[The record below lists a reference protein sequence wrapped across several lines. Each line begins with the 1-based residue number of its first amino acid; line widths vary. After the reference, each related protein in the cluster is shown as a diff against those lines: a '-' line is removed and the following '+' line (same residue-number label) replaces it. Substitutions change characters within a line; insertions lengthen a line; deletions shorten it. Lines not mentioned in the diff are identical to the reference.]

1 MQIKNAYVLCH
12 FGSNIKYFELE
23 LYFVLMLK
31 ANTGPNIDII
41 YLYSEID
48 TPIEWVKIMD
58 KYFDKTIGYNDKF
71 ILDAFEQS
79 EFKSNYKHFNT
90 LRTCAFLFA
99 YELINYNLI
108 CIVESDMVLL
118 NTLDPLFKMKYPA
131 TLFINYGLSKNILN
145 TNNLIK
151 YKQNYKNCEKRS
163 NINGGILLFK
173 PNINKLNYAKKEI
186 LNVIQNNCINPNEE
200 LFLNIETKFNKTI
213 YNIPIIYNYSHY
225 ELSKKLNNAPISNL
239 HFNETKFKYLDIIR
253 SNYVNKFKEKIEIVN
268 FFKSE
273 YYDKYHDLID
283 SIMDLLK

>member
-186 LNVIQNNCINPNEE
+186 LNVIKNNCINPNEE

-225 ELSKKLNNAPISNL
+225 ELSKKLNTAPIRNL

>member
-1 MQIKNAYVLCH
+1 
-12 FGSNIKYFELE
+12 
-23 LYFVLMLK
+23 
-31 ANTGPNIDII
+31 
-41 YLYSEID
+41 
-48 TPIEWVKIMD
+48 
-58 KYFDKTIGYNDKF
+58 
-71 ILDAFEQS
+71 
-79 EFKSNYKHFNT
+79 
-90 LRTCAFLFA
+90 
-99 YELINYNLI
+99 
-108 CIVESDMVLL
+108 MVLL

-186 LNVIQNNCINPNEE
+186 LNVIKNNCINPNEE

-225 ELSKKLNNAPISNL
+225 ELSKKLNTAPIRNL

>member
-12 FGSNIKYFELE
+12 FGLNIKYFELE

-186 LNVIQNNCINPNEE
+186 LNVIKNNCINPNEE

-225 ELSKKLNNAPISNL
+225 ELSKKLNTAPIRNL